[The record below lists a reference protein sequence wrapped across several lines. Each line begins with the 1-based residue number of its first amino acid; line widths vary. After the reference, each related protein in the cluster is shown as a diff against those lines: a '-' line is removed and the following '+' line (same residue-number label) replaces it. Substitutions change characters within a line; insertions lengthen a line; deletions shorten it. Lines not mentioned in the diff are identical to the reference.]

1 MSVAM
6 LMLTCQLLAQ
16 EFTTPGDGKVY
27 SFQSLSAISESGV
40 TFSDGAYIVNGIVT
54 IATGD
59 EFVIDSGATV
69 CFTNEGELVIKGK
82 ADLRANTPTHLG
94 PFGETTTS
102 LGLNVESEELVSVCN
117 LTFDQVGLRGGV
129 KAGIDVSD
137 CTFLNHNGSASSAL
151 FLGGDGATFNVVNV
165 HHITYENLGEE
176 KDEDLTVLCQKCHA
190 GLHDGNYTFFDDLCA
205 AWERLFEV
213 WENETDETKKNI
225 AKIQLNILEK
235 AMDLIPYASDIYE
248 KIKSKKGGK

>member
-1 MSVAM
+1 MARIRIANKEEYKAYLKSPKWRATRKR
-6 LMLTCQLLAQ
+6 LYREYEYKC
-16 EFTTPGDGKVY
+16 
-27 SFQSLSAISESGV
+27 AICGSP
-40 TFSDGAYIVNGIVT
+40 
-54 IATGD
+54 
-59 EFVIDSGATV
+59 
-69 CFTNEGELVIKGK
+69 K
-82 ADLRANTPTHLG
+82 
-94 PFGETTTS
+94 
-102 LGLNVESEELVSVCN
+102 N
-117 LTFDQVGLRGGV
+117 L
-129 KAGIDVSD
+129 
-137 CTFLNHNGSASSAL
+137 
-151 FLGGDGATFNVVNV
+151 NV